1 MPTWFYAGTIYML
14 ANFSNP
20 LMLKFDSLWIHT
32 VPAVLWIVLKK
43 DGVRVAKIEQ
53 YTASDMVTQR

>member
-1 MPTWFYAGTIYML
+1 ML